1 MIDKY
6 TKVGIAVAATLQ
18 DVAHLAGV
26 NPSTVS
32 RVLNGKSVISSE
44 TRERVLAAIEKLDY
58 HPNSLARSLAS
69 GQAGAI
75 GVVLD
80 AQDVGAFQNPFFSA
94 SQFAIEQ
101 YAQDQGYHVMVANG
115 GRKSGNAVERLVLE
129 RKVDGLIMPPSTGHP
144 ELLKKLTNFPYVFL
158 GQPDENGDDYNWVD
172 IDNEYG
178 ALIAVEHLVSKGYRR
193 IAYLGGSQRSDAGF
207 IMRRQKGY
215 LKGIPEGE
223 PHWLLATDGTP
234 ENAYEVAM
242 ACLQGEQHPDAFLLD
257 DNMAGIGLIK
267 ACRELGLSIP
277 QDIGAV
283 TFNNFPMA
291 AYTDPP
297 LTAID
302 INTGLLGTETAQMLF
317 ECMKDAEA
325 GHHKL
330 IKPSLIVRESTQK
343 K

>member
-1 MIDKY
+1 M
-6 TKVGIAVAATLQ
+6 
-18 DVAHLAGV
+18 
-26 NPSTVS
+26 S
-32 RVLNGKSVISSE
+32 RVLNGKSAISPE

-58 HPNSLARSLAS
+58 HPNSLARNLAS
-69 GQAGAI
+69 GQSGAV

-129 RKVDGLIMPPSTGHP
+129 HKVDGLIMPPSTAHP
-144 ELLKKLTNFPYVFL
+144 QLLEKLASFPYVFL
-158 GQPDENGDDYNWVD
+158 GQPDENSDDYHWVD
-172 IDNEYG
+172 IDNEHG
-178 ALIAVEHLVSKGYRR
+178 ALIAVEHLVSRGYRR

-215 LKGIPEGE
+215 LKGLPEGA

-234 ENAYEVAM
+234 ENAFEA
-242 ACLQGEQHPDAFLLD
+242 ALRCLKNERRPDAFLLD
-257 DNMAGIGLIK
+257 DNITGIGLIK

-277 QDIGAV
+277 HDVGAV

-291 AYTDPP
+291 AYTEPP

-302 INTGLLGTETAQMLF
+302 IDTGLLGTETARMLF
-317 ECMKDAEA
+317 ECMKGAAA
-325 GHHKL
+325 GQHKL
-330 IKPSLIVRESTQK
+330 IKPSLIVRESTQRE
-343 K
+343 